1 MFLGRLRWA
10 LALLILVA
18 LLIIPSSGSI
28 QVVEAQGPPNVTIP
42 NPPTDGWVLDN
53 LGWFSADQKERTNR
67 IIIALDREAQGAQ
80 IAVVLLNDCGTS
92 VEEFATNLFRNWG
105 IGQKKT
111 NNGVLLLYCWYNG
124 DANLRKLRTETG
136 YGAEG
141 PIPDILAKQ
150 TQEKYFAPVRPL
162 PFDKESNS
170 KRVEAFISI
179 VSDYDKMLRGEY
191 QPDKSGT
198 NTAPSSGAY
207 DWLAMVI
214 CFLPVWVWIVIIVLG
229 IFILWA
235 MAGFPLPD
243 EGSGGYGG
251 SSSSSGDSGGGGWGG
266 GGGSS
271 GGGGATSSG

>member
-1 MFLGRLRWA
+1 MFRSRLGRAMLVS
-10 LALLILVA
+10 LILIALLGVL
-18 LLIIPSSGSI
+18 SSGSI
-28 QVVEAQGPPNVTIP
+28 SVVEAQGPPNVKIP
-42 NPPTDGWVLDN
+42 DPPTDGWVLDN
-53 LGWFSADQKERTNR
+53 LGWFSQEQKQRTNK
-67 IIIALDREAQGAQ
+67 IIDDLNREAQGAQ

-92 VEEFATNLFRNWG
+92 VEEFATSLFRKWG

-191 QPDKSGT
+191 QPEKSAT
-198 NTAPSSGAY
+198 PSSGAY
-207 DWLAMVI
+207 DWLAVVI
-214 CFLPVWVWIVIIVLG
+214 CFLPVWFWIVIIVLG

-235 MAGFPLPD
+235 MAGFPLSD
-243 EGSGGYGG
+243 GG
-251 SSSSSGDSGGGGWGG
+251 SVGDGGGSSSSGDSGGGGG